1 MKAALRKLG
10 LGLSV
15 LLGVVTFVF
24 VIFSMGADPVENLV
38 SENTSE
44 EVKEAI
50 RRKYNL
56 DLPPTTRYALFIND
70 LSPLSLH
77 NPSVEESR
85 VFFGESYSGWE
96 LVGFTDHRSL
106 YLKAPYLGRS
116 FLTDRSVS
124 EVLGEAFPGTALLA
138 VVAIIFALIVG
149 IALGTIAAI
158 RPNSIFDRVALVLAA
173 LGMSGPSFFMAMI
186 IAWLGGWVWYETT
199 SLPWLPVV
207 GALLIALA
215 SLWRKRQGKHASVL
229 SGAVWG
235 ALGGT
240 LLWLTLVAIGGAD
253 WALLKLPGT
262 GLSMSGSLLEVDV
275 WEGPQFAWKNL
286 LLPALTLGI
295 RPLAVVVQLMRNA
308 LLDVL
313 NQDYIRTARAKGL
326 SEWRVVMKHALRN
339 ALNPVITAV
348 SGWFASMLAGAV
360 FVEFV
365 FGWRGLGLTTYR
377 ALEQNDMPVVMGAVI
392 LIAATFVL
400 INLAVDV
407 LYAWVDPRVR
417 SNR

>member
-38 SENTSE
+38 SENTSD

-56 DLPPTTRYALFIND
+56 DLPATTRYVLFIND
-70 LSPLSLH
+70 LSPVSIH
-77 NPSVEESR
+77 NPTVEESR
-85 VFFGESYSGWE
+85 IHFDESYTGVHVLGFGE
-96 LVGFTDHRSL
+96 TRAL

-138 VVAIIFALIVG
+138 LVAIVFALIVG
-149 IALGTIAAI
+149 IALGTVAAI
-158 RPNSIFDRVALVLAA
+158 RPGSIFDRMALVLAA

-207 GALLIALA
+207 GAVLVALA
-215 SLWRKRQGKHASVL
+215 QAWRKRKGHAVSVL

-235 ALGGT
+235 GIGGT
-240 LLWLTLVAIGGAD
+240 VLWLVLFGIGGAD
-253 WALLKLPGT
+253 WALLRLPGT

-275 WEGPQFAWKNL
+275 WKGPEVAWKNL
-286 LLPALTLGI
+286 ILPALTLGI

-308 LLDVL
+308 LLEVL
-313 NQDYIRTARAKGL
+313 GQDYIRTARAKGL
-326 SEWRVVMKHALRN
+326 SEWRVVMHHGLRN

-417 SNR
+417 SN